1 MFVIAEMENSQLPES
16 PYMMGQTGQCT
27 TVGLSVGLP
36 MTYDNLAATISQAP
50 GQDKL
55 HKPNKGR
62 SISTTHWNFVQ
73 NCEKLLTKVT
83 IGHSSRHSFLFKL
96 ILVT

>member
-1 MFVIAEMENSQLPES
+1 MQFLKIAEMEDNQLPES

-27 TVGLSVGLP
+27 TVGLSKGLP

-55 HKPNKGR
+55 YKPNKG
-62 SISTTHWNFVQ
+62 TYVN
-73 NCEKLLTKVT
+73 
-83 IGHSSRHSFLFKL
+83 LF
-96 ILVT
+96 